1 MLSLTLRGAL
11 ALVCLGAFLTDM
23 TPAMAADVK
32 EKTTLDGYDRAKVAD
47 ENYERMHGPA
57 PMEEAADDP
66 ELAAT
71 MKKYIYA
78 DLSRQIKLTD
88 TERQLV
94 TVVVLTT
101 NQNHKPLK
109 RVVEGALA
117 LKVTPL

>member
-1 MLSLTLRGAL
+1 MRPVGRLMNAKMS
-11 ALVCLGAFLTDM
+11 
-23 TPAMAADVK
+23 MA
-32 EKTTLDGYDRAKVAD
+32 
-47 ENYERMHGPA
+47 
-57 PMEEAADDP
+57 MEEAADDP

-101 NQNHKPLK
+101 NQNHKLLK

-117 LKVTPL
+117 LKVTPLQIREALYHVAPYIGFPKVFEALEVAKEL